1 MKPKLKLEMKKKA
14 FVISIIVYLISLAL
28 VPAGIP
34 GAFTG
39 FAFASAMITNGEKH
53 AAIWVLILIIVLI
66 TFTLLAQKRNISYIY
81 LVRGILLFTLIPNAI
96 FIMFPSIIIGIFL
109 CAINLALLIMTFMKD
124 DEYVIVNNLTQ
135 EETEKIEKEYRRER
149 KHEIV
154 GNILGFTV
162 VPIALFVVFMAT
174 SAPISDNNF
183 EELKNS
189 YRQNLP
195 SEMASE
201 EQCNEFLENKG
212 NYQELWGPW
221 YLDTVNITK
230 MLKSD
235 NNSDDYWMIGNN
247 LDIVYHLFYDDWDD
261 VADEY
266 TLIRKD
272 YKFPDPKTAK
282 VSKICFAANFA
293 NGYRKEDAV
302 IIYLTEKEIEEIR
315 HFIMEPNYDEGK
327 TQYHD
332 KEYFE
337 HERRLDILWY
347 FEGEDALYYEYG
359 EIIKTADGKYH
370 LRATPSY
377 YTVYTLSDKICEKL
391 DAVWK

>member
-1 MKPKLKLEMKKKA
+1 MKPKLKLEMKENLFIVSVLIYIA
-14 FVISIIVYLISLAL
+14 SLVLLMGMSPGVFTGIWWIGVFANSQPFSVIS
-28 VPAGIP
+28 
-34 GAFTG
+34 T
-39 FAFASAMITNGEKH
+39 
-53 AAIWVLILIIVLI
+53 LIIGVIMIL
-66 TFTLLAQKRNISYIY
+66 FTYLARKVSINFIYI
-81 LVRGILLFTLIPNAI
+81 VRGILVLLAILNAF
-96 FIMFPSIIIGIFL
+96 FIGWEPISCSVYFI
-109 CAINLALLIMTFMKD
+109 ATVALLVMTFIKD
-124 DEYVIVNNLTQ
+124 NEYIIVTDLTQ
-135 EETEKIEKEYRRER
+135 EEKENIEKENKRER

-154 GNILGFTV
+154 GSLLGFFL
-162 VPIALFVVFMAT
+162 VPIIVLILLAGASSPVVEK
-174 SAPISDNNF
+174 DY

-189 YRQNLP
+189 YRVNLP
-195 SEMASE
+195 SEMATE

-327 TQYHD
+327 TQYYD

-347 FEGEDALYYEYG
+347 FEGEDALYYKYG

-377 YTVYTLSDKICEKL
+377 YTVYTLSDEICERLEK
-391 DAVWK
+391 VW

>member
-1 MKPKLKLEMKKKA
+1 MKPKLKLEMKENLFIVSVLIYIA
-14 FVISIIVYLISLAL
+14 SLVLLMGMSPGVFTGIWWIGVFANSQPFSVISTLIIGAIMILFTYLARKVSINFIYIVRGILVLLAILNAFFIGWEPISCSIYFIATVALLVMTFIKDNEYVIVTDLTQEEKENIEKENKREKEHEIVGSLLGFFL
-28 VPAGIP
+28 VP
-34 GAFTG
+34 
-39 FAFASAMITNGEKH
+39 
-53 AAIWVLILIIVLI
+53 IIVLI
-66 TFTLLAQKRNISYIY
+66 LLVGASSPI
-81 LVRGILLFTLIPNAI
+81 VE
-96 FIMFPSIIIGIFL
+96 
-109 CAINLALLIMTFMKD
+109 KD
-124 DEYVIVNNLTQ
+124 Y
-135 EETEKIEKEYRRER
+135 
-149 KHEIV
+149 
-154 GNILGFTV
+154 
-162 VPIALFVVFMAT
+162 
-174 SAPISDNNF
+174 

-189 YRQNLP
+189 YRVNLP

-201 EQCNEFLENKG
+201 EQCNEFIENKG

-235 NNSDDYWMIGNN
+235 TDSDDYWMIGNS

-293 NGYRKEDAV
+293 NGYIKEDAV
-302 IIYLTEKEIEEIR
+302 IIDLTEKEIEEIR

-327 TQYHD
+327 TQYYD

-337 HERRLDILWY
+337 YERKLDILWY

-377 YTVYTLSDKICEKL
+377 YTVYTLSDEICERLEK
-391 DAVWK
+391 VW

>member
-1 MKPKLKLEMKKKA
+1 MKPKLKLEMKENL
-14 FVISIIVYLISLAL
+14 FIVSVLIYIASLVL
-28 VPAGIP
+28 LMGMSP
-34 GAFTG
+34 GVFTG
-39 FAFASAMITNGEKH
+39 VWWIGVFANSQAFSVVST
-53 AAIWVLILIIVLI
+53 LIIGAIMIL
-66 TFTLLAQKRNISYIY
+66 FTHLARKVSINFIY
-81 LVRGILLFTLIPNAI
+81 VVRGILLLSAILNAF
-96 FIMFPSIIIGIFL
+96 FIGWEPISCSVYFI
-109 CAINLALLIMTFMKD
+109 ATVALLVMTFIKD
-124 DEYVIVNNLTQ
+124 NEYIIVTDLTQ
-135 EETEKIEKEYRRER
+135 EEKENIEKENKRER

-154 GNILGFTV
+154 GSLLGFFL
-162 VPIALFVVFMAT
+162 VPIIVLILLAGA
-174 SAPISDNNF
+174 SSPIVEKDY

-189 YRQNLP
+189 YRVNLP

-201 EQCNEFLENKG
+201 EQCNEFIENKG

-315 HFIMEPNYDEGK
+315 RFIMEPNYDEGK

-377 YTVYTLSDKICEKL
+377 YTVYTLSNEICEKL
-391 DAVWK
+391 DKVW

>member
-1 MKPKLKLEMKKKA
+1 MKPKLKLEMKEKLFIA
-14 FVISIIVYLISLAL
+14 SIMIYIASLVLLMGLSPGVFTGIWWIGVFANSLPFSVIS
-28 VPAGIP
+28 
-34 GAFTG
+34 T
-39 FAFASAMITNGEKH
+39 
-53 AAIWVLILIIVLI
+53 LIIGAIMIL
-66 TFTLLAQKRNISYIY
+66 FTYLARKVSINFIYI
-81 LVRGILLFTLIPNAI
+81 VRGILLLLAILNAFSI
-96 FIMFPSIIIGIFL
+96 GWEPISCSIYFI
-109 CAINLALLIMTFMKD
+109 ATVALLVMTYVKD
-124 DEYVIVNNLTQ
+124 DEYVIATDLTQ
-135 EETEKIEKEYRRER
+135 EEKENIEKENRRE
-149 KHEIV
+149 KEHEIV
-154 GNILGFTV
+154 GSLLGFFL
-162 VPIALFVVFMAT
+162 VPIIVVILLAGA
-174 SAPISDNNF
+174 SAPIVEADF

-315 HFIMEPNYDEGK
+315 RFIMEPNYDEGK